1 MGWSILEQDVRRE
14 HISASAW
21 CFSLGILCSLL
32 GQVVPME
39 TRDSILSPGVM
50 LVIHSTIITCIRGEP
65 LCSGWCGMWSSPQTN
80 WRPSNLSSNGLFP
93 TGREVR
99 LLRVVGG
106 GGGAR
111 SAALLSV
118 SPGRG
123 GCCLHL
129 PSSSCQ
135 YPRSQSF
142 NPHFF
147 YVTYIGVGVPR
158 SNCFKQ

>member
-99 LLRVVGG
+99 LLRVVGAG
-106 GGGAR
+106 GGRSTFCSPVLRLSGKRWVLSPSTIKQLPISTVTVFQSPFLLCNLYRSGGA
-111 SAALLSV
+111 SVKLL
-118 SPGRG
+118 
-123 GCCLHL
+123 
-129 PSSSCQ
+129 
-135 YPRSQSF
+135 
-142 NPHFF
+142 
-147 YVTYIGVGVPR
+147 
-158 SNCFKQ
+158 